1 MKLWIRKTFV
11 ILVAIM
17 TLVTNVPPVSPNA
30 EATEHKDISTNANSN
45 ENDNHTTV
53 AELEESPESSLN
65 DRSEHSENDY
75 LNSLL
80 NRAQEQTMTKFGPKI
95 AAKIEEEFTENI
107 LPVMEEVIATVINE
121 AGEDTVPYYAITE
134 KPTSGLGERIFHVYD
149 EQNKKDVAKFHVRRE
164 RRPQEGY
171 WFNFHYHISKDN
183 FEEHYEIGEIY
194 WDKNMPPK
202 WMT

>member
-11 ILVAIM
+11 IIVAIM
-17 TLVTNVPPVSPNA
+17 TLGTYVPPVSPNA

-121 AGEDTVPYYAITE
+121 AGEDTVPYYEITD
-134 KPTSGLGERIFHVYD
+134 KPTSGLGERIFYVYD
-149 EQNKKDVAKFHVRRE
+149 EKNNKKYANYQLCH
-164 RRPQEGY
+164 
-171 WFNFHYHISKDN
+171 
-183 FEEHYEIGEIY
+183 
-194 WDKNMPPK
+194 
-202 WMT
+202 